1 MASSKVVVMA
11 ATDALLLI
19 MFSFLILPSPSDG
32 KGMCPLFRSI
42 VPECRDAPLL
52 CIARCQDKGYVGGFC
67 TTQQICMCAQC
78 KSSLLLQQQQHHR
91 FQLAAAAAPE
101 PSATAAAAST

>member
-1 MASSKVVVMA
+1 MDGWVHINYQA
-11 ATDALLLI
+11 
-19 MFSFLILPSPSDG
+19 DG

-78 KSSLLLQQQQHHR
+78 KSSLLLLQQQHHR

-101 PSATAAAAST
+101 PSATAAAAAST